1 MKSEKL
7 NNSLLYFLG
16 IFSLLSLL
24 MIATRGN
31 HFSTLN
37 NLPSASTAVF
47 FLAGMYLR
55 NIKSFWFFYLLSIT
69 IDLTSSYFRG
79 SFGDCL
85 TTAYPAL
92 VFSYGV
98 MFAIGR
104 YARPNWT
111 QQNSGITVIE
121 IAFHLMSASSIAF
134 FISNG
139 SYYVFSGHFT
149 DLSWAEYSI
158 RVNKHFFN
166 SVSNPIFYAASAI
179 LIDWAISHL
188 FRNEPERQS
197 T

>member
-1 MKSEKL
+1 MKSEELKT
-7 NNSLLYFLG
+7 SLLYFLG
-16 IFSLLSLL
+16 IISLLSLL

-55 NIKSFWFFYLLSIT
+55 NVKSFWFFYILSIT

-92 VFSYGV
+92 AFSYGV

-104 YARPNWT
+104 YARPDWT
-111 QQNSGITVIE
+111 QQNAGITFFE
-121 IAFHLMSASSIAF
+121 IALLLLGASSIAF

-149 DLSWAEYSI
+149 DLSWVEYST
-158 RVNKHFFN
+158 RVSKYFFN

-179 LIDWAISHL
+179 LIDWAVSRL

-197 T
+197 V

>member
-1 MKSEKL
+1 MKSEELK
-7 NNSLLYFLG
+7 SSILYFLG

-55 NIKSFWFFYLLSIT
+55 NAKSFWFFYLLSIT
-69 IDLTSSYFRG
+69 IDLASSYFRG

-92 VFSYGV
+92 AFSYGV
-98 MFAIGR
+98 MFVIGR

-111 QQNSGITVIE
+111 QQNSMITIFE
-121 IAFHLMSASSIAF
+121 ITLLLLGASSIAF

-149 DLSWAEYSI
+149 DLSWAEYST
-158 RVNKHFFN
+158 RLSKYFFN
-166 SVSNPIFYAASAI
+166 SVSNPIFYAVSAI
-179 LIDWAISHL
+179 LIDWGISRL
-188 FRNEPERQS
+188 FRNEQERQS
-197 T
+197 A